1 MYMKRFLISSIV
13 TLSGSLM
20 GLFAQEA
27 SLSKDAVLRVLR
39 TNPSALGVRASDL
52 KELAVQDLYF
62 SRHNG
67 VTHAYVQQGFNGKKI
82 YKAISGVHFDRNA
95 RPVYLTKGFCSL
107 PEEMPAST
115 VLPHTVLV
123 RKAGLIHETDLSAR
137 NIQDISGLEPYRGA
151 YNPETV
157 YAEQVYTQVQGR
169 LQAAVLIIY
178 QSADGTDWWNLL
190 MDATTGQLLEEH
202 NWTLHCA
209 PAAAAAAGGN
219 YNYRV
224 FNLPSES
231 PNHGKRVTL
240 INSPDDQASPYG
252 WHDTDGISGSEYSI
266 TRGNNAYASE
276 DADANNK
283 PGYSP
288 DGGSNLLFDYPWDSL
303 SSDPVAFRDFA
314 ITNLFVANNTVH
326 DVLWRYGFDEPAGN
340 FQVNNYGRGGLG
352 SDEVFAD
359 AQDGSG
365 TNNANFATPPDGTN
379 PRMQMYIWRSGASSN
394 VFEVWS
400 PASVKGRYTAVLA
413 GFGPK
418 LSALPITG
426 NLVWVN
432 DGSANAR
439 RGCAALQNSAELKGN
454 IAVVERGDCIF
465 PNKVLNAQNAGAK
478 AVIVV
483 NNQSGAPFAMSGSGS
498 GINIPALMISQ
509 ANGTTLSSSISAG
522 TATATLYDSS
532 AAGKTFD
539 SDLDHGVITH
549 EYGHGVSNRL
559 TCGPANSN
567 GLTNAEQMGEGW
579 SDFFSLS
586 FTARKGDVGSSPRG
600 IGTYLLGQ
608 PVSGAGIRTYP
619 YSTNMAVNPH
629 TYNNISRALSG
640 TRVSP
645 HYVGEIWCS
654 TLWDLY
660 WNLVARYGFDENL
673 STGKGGNNIC
683 IQLVVDGMKLQKCN
697 PGFIDARNAILKADS
712 INNKGANSQ
721 LIWETFARRGMGVK
735 ADQGDEDDVTD
746 GTQDFSVPSATG
758 VQEIA
763 AAAWRMYPNP
773 AHKMVYLEPL
783 NSMGAVHI
791 RLIDLSGRT
800 VYEQRLAQSD
810 AQIPVDVSGLK
821 SGMYVLQVN
830 GNNHFKVQVQ
840 H

>member
-1 MYMKRFLISSIV
+1 MKRFFLSTIFA
-13 TLSGSLM
+13 LSGCLM

-27 SLSKDAVLRVLR
+27 SISKNAVLNSLR
-39 TNPSALGVRASDL
+39 SNPSASGVRASDL

-62 SRHNG
+62 SKNNG
-67 VTHAYVQQGFNGKKI
+67 ITHAYVQQGLNGRKI
-82 YKAISGVHFDRNA
+82 YKAISGVHFDKNGNQ
-95 RPVYLTKGFCSL
+95 VYLTKGFHTLPEQIAEFKSL
-107 PEEMPAST
+107 PTA
-115 VLPHTVLV
+115 LLLQN
-123 RKAGLIHETDLSAR
+123 AGSLHETDLSAR
-137 NIQDISGLEPYRGA
+137 AIQDITSLEPFRGK
-151 YNPETV
+151 YLSEMV
-157 YAEQVYTQVQGR
+157 YVEQVYAAVQGL

-178 QSADGTDWWNLL
+178 QSADGTDWWNIL
-190 MDATTGQLLEEH
+190 MDASNGNVLEEH

-209 PAAAAAAGGN
+209 PAPAAAGGN

-231 PNHGKRVTL
+231 PNHGQRVTL
-240 INSPDDQASPYG
+240 INSPDDQASPFG
-252 WHDTDGISGSEYSI
+252 WHDTDGLSGSEYFI

-365 TNNANFATPPDGTN
+365 TNNANFATPPDGSN
-379 PRMQMYIWRSGASSN
+379 PRMQMYIWRSGTSSN
-394 VFEVWS
+394 VFEVLS
-400 PASVKGRYTAVLA
+400 PSSVKGRYTAVMA

-439 RGCAALQNSAELKGN
+439 RGCAALQNAAELKGN

-465 PNKVLNAQNAGAK
+465 PSKVLNAQNAGAK

-483 NNQSGAPFAMSGSGS
+483 NNQAGNPFAMSGSGT

-532 AAGKTFD
+532 SAGKTFD

-586 FTARKGDVGSSPRG
+586 FTARKGDLGSSPRG

-629 TYNNISRALSG
+629 TYNNISKALNG

-746 GTQDFSVPSATG
+746 GTQDFSVPGSTG
-758 VQEIA
+758 VQSLNLNN
-763 AAAWRMYPNP
+763 WRLFPNP
-773 AHKMVYLEPL
+773 TNALLYLEPL
-783 NSMGAVHI
+783 NSFGPVHVYI
-791 RLIDLSGRT
+791 SDLSGR
-800 VYEQRLAQSD
+800 VVLEHSYARSD
-810 AQIPVDVSGLK
+810 EPL
-821 SGMYVLQVN
+821 VLDISALSKGFYLLHTGQGPAMKFQKN
-830 GNNHFKVQVQ
+830 
-840 H
+840 